1 MKTNHIKRYARN
13 TLFKT
18 PSSSAT
24 YSSSKSTPEPCLDD
38 KTEISHRQKRKKNKK
53 IKNLESYHLEAL
65 HYFLLRVDSIN
76 VIQCHF

>member
-38 KTEISHRQKRKKNKK
+38 KTEISQTEKEKK
-53 IKNLESYHLEAL
+53 
-65 HYFLLRVDSIN
+65 
-76 VIQCHF
+76 